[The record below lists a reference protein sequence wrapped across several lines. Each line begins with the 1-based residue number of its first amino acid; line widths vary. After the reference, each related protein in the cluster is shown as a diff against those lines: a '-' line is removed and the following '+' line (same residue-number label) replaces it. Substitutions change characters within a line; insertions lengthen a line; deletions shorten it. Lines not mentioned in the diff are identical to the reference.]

1 LGWYLYSYPGF
12 ESTGFGIINYVKLI
26 MFPKLVY
33 VITKM
38 INADKW

>member
-1 LGWYLYSYPGF
+1 LYLYPGF

-26 MFPKLVY
+26 MFPKLY